1 MRRTSKLFKYVRKP
15 VTEGVAT
22 EVKKE
27 EKDFSRWMF
36 KEVILNPNFP
46 RVILL
51 LIGAGSAITYYGR
64 NGVEMNKKGGKRNG
78 EPIGDIKVERYS
90 DRLSKYASSLELA
103 TNYTGNEINNR
114 DNIVAINNTHLLQ
127 DQLGMNFNDLTTEQL
142 LLIQQCEIKRNLA
155 VRKLFI
161 EKELMNNQSRAK
173 VTNSLI
179 KREAADKFG
188 EKKTI
193 PVGKNYSNDNSECD
207 N

>member
-1 MRRTSKLFKYVRKP
+1 MSTHQKLRQ
-15 VTEGVAT
+15 
-22 EVKKE
+22 
-27 EKDFSRWMF
+27 
-36 KEVILNPNFP
+36 
-46 RVILL
+46 LL
-51 LIGAGSAITYYGR
+51 LICDNLNMLSTIIRLCFVLFTITLR
-64 NGVEMNKKGGKRNG
+64 EDHGVEMNKKGGKRNG

-142 LLIQQCEIKRNLA
+142 LLIQQCEIKRNLT

-173 VTNSLI
+173 VTNSLM
-179 KREAADKFG
+179 KREATDKFG